1 MLGSLALLD
10 KLVEVWLIDIQVAEL
25 VLLRRAA
32 DSADELAQLHNVK
45 PVHLV
50 LLLLLLL
57 LFSLDLF
64 ELLLLH
70 FGQLFLLFSL
80 LSPDLVVDLV
90 LNGLKGEKLL
100 SATVCICIV
109 RL

>member
-1 MLGSLALLD
+1 LLGSLALLD
-10 KLVEVWLIDIQVAEL
+10 KLVEVWLINIQVAEL

-50 LLLLLLL
+50 LLL
-57 LFSLDLF
+57 FSLDLF

-70 FGQLFLLFSL
+70 FGQLLLLFSL

-90 LNGLKGEKLL
+90 LNGFKGEKLL
-100 SATVCICIV
+100 SAAVGICIV
-109 RL
+109 WL